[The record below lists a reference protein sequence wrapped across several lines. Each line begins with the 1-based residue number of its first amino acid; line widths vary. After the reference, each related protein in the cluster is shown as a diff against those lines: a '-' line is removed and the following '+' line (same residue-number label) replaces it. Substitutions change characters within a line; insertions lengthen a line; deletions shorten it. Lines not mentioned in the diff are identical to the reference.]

1 MSCGDTQ
8 AQRTRFLYEGL
19 PASLPVSLAAGLVLV
34 ATHWTLLPAPLMLGW
49 LALLTAAAG
58 LRGILWAGFRRA
70 RRRGEDADPCWLQRF
85 RLGALAMG
93 IAWALG
99 ALLLTQSGDMAHQ
112 FLLAFAMAG
121 ISAGVLLTL
130 ATDRVS
136 ALLVVAPML
145 TALGLGMQLQEQGM
159 PTVSGGI
166 ILLFLAFVALT
177 SGRMQQRFE
186 ENFRLR
192 QEAEEQR
199 AHIRDNELR
208 WRFALDGSGQGL
220 WDWDLATGRVYYS
233 PQWVRLLGHPHDPGR
248 PSLELRQTHIH
259 PEDRARVERALDRH
273 LRGIVP
279 RYECEYRMRRA
290 DGGLIWVHDRG
301 RVVTRTPRGDALRF
315 IGVLQDISRRKR
327 VETVLREERRL
338 FATGPVALLVW
349 EGMDKR
355 RVVYASANIRD
366 LLGYGPGELYA
377 DSFSFAD
384 LVHPQDMMQLLQ
396 DTPKP
401 GQDQVEQSYRL
412 RHRSGAYHWFYD
424 ITRADRDEQGRVLRL
439 RGYLFDQTRIKR
451 MEQALARSE
460 RRNRALLEALPDLVL
475 RFDSQGRYLDW
486 HAGNAGMLYVPPER
500 FLHRSLFDVLP
511 AAAAQRLYEGIHQV
525 LLHGRMQVVEY
536 TLEMED
542 GRHQSFEAR
551 LVRLGDDE
559 VLAVVRDVTAQKQA
573 TARIS
578 HMAFHDALTQLPN
591 RRLIQDRIRHAME
604 HGQRHGRYGALLFLD
619 LDHFKALNDS
629 HGHAVG
635 DRLLQQVAARLK
647 GCLRESDTVA
657 RLGGDEFVVLLE
669 GLDRNESLARDQAL
683 QAGHKILKSLS
694 LPYELGDLEYI
705 ATPSIG
711 LCLFRGE
718 GLEVDELMRRADR
731 AMYQVKK
738 AGRNGLRL
746 FQATATPL
754 PDNAAGRN

>member
-19 PASLPVSLAAGLVLV
+19 PASLPVSLAAGLILV
-34 ATHWTLLPAPLMLGW
+34 ATHWTFLPAPLMLGW
-49 LALLTAAAG
+49 LALLAAAAT
-58 LRGILWAGFRRA
+58 LRGILWAGFCRA
-70 RRRGEDADPCWLQRF
+70 RRRGKDADPCWLQRF

-93 IAWALG
+93 IAWGLG
-99 ALLLTQSGDMAHQ
+99 ALLLTQSGDMARQ

-136 ALLVVAPML
+136 ALLVVTPML

-177 SGRMQQRFE
+177 SGRMQQRFQE
-186 ENFRLR
+186 SFRLR
-192 QEAEEQR
+192 REAEEQR
-199 AHIRDNELR
+199 AHIQKNELR
-208 WRFALDGSGQGL
+208 WRFALDGSDQGL
-220 WDWDLATGRVYYS
+220 WDWDLATGQVYYS
-233 PQWVRLLGHPHDPGR
+233 PQWTGLLGYAHDPGR
-248 PSLELRQTHIH
+248 PSLELRQSHIH

-273 LRGIVP
+273 LRGLVP
-279 RYECEYRMRRA
+279 RYECEYRMQRA

-301 RVVTRTPRGDALRF
+301 RVVTRSPRGDALRF

-327 VETVLREERRL
+327 VESALREERRL

-377 DSFSFAD
+377 DSFRFAD
-384 LVHPQDMMQLLQ
+384 LVHPQDVMRQVQ
-396 DTPKP
+396 DTLKP

-412 RHRSGAYHWFYD
+412 RHRSGAYRWFYD

-475 RFDSQGRYLDW
+475 RFDARGRYLAW
-486 HAGNAGMLYVPPER
+486 HAGSAGMLYVPPEH
-500 FLHRSLFDVLP
+500 FLHRSLFEVLP
-511 AAAAQRLYEGIHQV
+511 AGAAQRLYEGIHHV

-536 TLEMED
+536 SLDMETD
-542 GRHQSFEAR
+542 RPQIFEAR

-559 VLAVVRDVTAQKQA
+559 VLAVVRDITAQKQA
-573 TARIS
+573 TERIS
-578 HMAFHDALTQLPN
+578 HMAFHDPLTQLPN
-591 RRLIQDRIRHAME
+591 RRLIQDRIHHAME
-604 HGQRHGRYGALLFLD
+604 HGERHGHHGALLFLD
-619 LDHFKALNDS
+619 LDHFKAFNDT
-629 HGHAVG
+629 HGHNMG
-635 DRLLQQVAARLK
+635 DRLLQQVATRLQ
-647 GCLRESDTVA
+647 GCLRESDSVA

-669 GLDRNESLARDQAL
+669 GLGRNESLARDQAL
-683 QAGHKILKSLS
+683 QTGNKILETLS
-694 LPYELGDLEYI
+694 RPYDLEDLEYI

-711 LCLFRGE
+711 LCLFRGKGVE
-718 GLEVDELMRRADR
+718 MEELMRRADQ

-738 AGRNGLRL
+738 SGRNGLRL

-754 PDNAAGRN
+754 PENAAGRN

>member
-1 MSCGDTQ
+1 
-8 AQRTRFLYEGL
+8 
-19 PASLPVSLAAGLVLV
+19 
-34 ATHWTLLPAPLMLGW
+34 
-49 LALLTAAAG
+49 
-58 LRGILWAGFRRA
+58 
-70 RRRGEDADPCWLQRF
+70 
-85 RLGALAMG
+85 
-93 IAWALG
+93 
-99 ALLLTQSGDMAHQ
+99 
-112 FLLAFAMAG
+112 
-121 ISAGVLLTL
+121 
-130 ATDRVS
+130 
-136 ALLVVAPML
+136 
-145 TALGLGMQLQEQGM
+145 
-159 PTVSGGI
+159 
-166 ILLFLAFVALT
+166 
-177 SGRMQQRFE
+177 MQQRFE